1 MLPQRRLSA
10 VAAGSAVALFVAVA
24 SSGYTVQRGD
34 TLGGIARQYDTSVS
48 DLADLNGIDDPDLI
62 VAGQVLS
69 LPEQASGGGTHTVT
83 AGETLGRI
91 AARYGVTASVLAD
104 GNDLADPNLIFAG
117 QKLRILAATS
127 GASSAGTVGG
137 YSRSGQFHIVEKG
150 ESLASIAAGHEGVS
164 AEDLARANGIT
175 DGVLYAGTRLF
186 LDGPALVGG
195 EATGVTQYRVEA
207 GDSLSTLAGRYG
219 TSIGDILATNS
230 ISNPDVIRV
239 GQTLSIPGGGSWVCP
254 LDSPSYFNDWGF
266 PRGTD
271 RYHEGNDLF
280 ADADQ
285 PVRAPVSGRVVYVV
299 GTIGGFQFNLYGDD
313 GIEYVGSH
321 MSGFEGS
328 DRRVDAGEVIGYVG
342 TSGNA
347 QGTRPHTHFGMYV
360 DELAVNPYPTLAA
373 NGCR

>member
-1 MLPQRRLSA
+1 MLPRRRIRA
-10 VAAGSAVALFVAVA
+10 VAAGSAVALFVAVS

-34 TLGGIARQYDTSVS
+34 TLGGIAHQYETSVS
-48 DLADLNGIDDPDLI
+48 ELAALNGIDDPDLI

-69 LPEQASGGGTHTVT
+69 LPEQAADGRTHTVA

-91 AARYGVTASVLAD
+91 AARHGVPASGLAD
-104 GNDLADPNLIFAG
+104 GNGLADPNLIFPG
-117 QKLRILAATS
+117 QKLQIPAATS
-127 GASSAGTVGG
+127 GAASAAAGGG
-137 YSRSGQFHIVEKG
+137 YSRSGQFHIVETG

-164 AEDLARANGIT
+164 AEDIARANGIT

-195 EATGVTQYRVEA
+195 EATGVTQHRVEA
-207 GDSLSTLAGRYG
+207 GDNLSALATWYG
-219 TSIGDILATNS
+219 TSIGDILAGNS
-230 ISNPDVIRV
+230 IPDPDVIRV
-239 GQTLSIPGGGSWVCP
+239 GQTLSIPGAGSWVCP
-254 LDSPSYFNDWGF
+254 LESPSYFNDWGF

-280 ADADQ
+280 AGDDQ
-285 PVRAPVSGRVVYVV
+285 PVRAPVSGRVEYVV
-299 GTIGGFQFNLYGDD
+299 GSIGGYQFNLYGDD

-328 DRRVDAGEVIGYVG
+328 DRRVEAGEVLGYVG

-347 QGTRPHTHFGMYV
+347 RGTRPHTHFGMYV
-360 DELAVNPYPTLAA
+360 DELAFNPYPTLAA
-373 NGCR
+373 NCR